1 MSLPMFKD
9 VVVPLLG
16 MTETV
21 LVMISTPVDS
31 FNFYSKLLDL
41 SNDNTG
47 KPLFLTVYMK
57 LSCDRCIALNRA
69 VDCKHRLKFLPPWKS
84 DEKQDMMKM
93 ILRDSSETMVREN
106 MGVILDSGASII
118 EERFLT
124 RWLEQ
129 PRYIPIH
136 ERKADCVVITVDPN
150 GSDAATASE
159 MAIVSTA
166 LLWGERVVRLF
177 CVKPDRRYVKVA
189 HMTCKN
195 VGPGHLELPIKEFV
209 KRSGQIRSHE
219 RRKGARGMMNLI

>member
-31 FNFYSKLLDL
+31 FNFYSKLLDM
-41 SNDNTG
+41 SNDSTG

-57 LSCDRCIALNRA
+57 LSCDRCIALDRA

-124 RWLEQ
+124 RWIEQ
-129 PRYIPIH
+129 PRYVPIH

-150 GSDAATASE
+150 GSDSATASE

-177 CVKPDRRYVKVA
+177 IIFIP
-189 HMTCKN
+189 CKN
-195 VGPGHLELPIKEFV
+195 QPS
-209 KRSGQIRSHE
+209 KRKDGVRDVRKCRPLSSCAGRQRVRQTLWANRSS
-219 RRKGARGMMNLI
+219 

>member
-1 MSLPMFKD
+1 MSLAMFKE

-41 SNDNTG
+41 SNDKTG

-57 LSCDRCIALNRA
+57 LSCDRCIARDRA
-69 VDCKHRLKFLPPWKS
+69 IDCKHRMKYLPPWKS

-93 ILRDSSETMVREN
+93 ILKDSSETMVREN
-106 MGVILDSGASII
+106 MGLILDSGASII

-124 RWLEQ
+124 LWVSQARF
-129 PRYIPIH
+129 IPVQ

-159 MAIVSTA
+159 MALVSTA
-166 LLWGERVVRLF
+166 LLWGERVVRFFLY
-177 CVKPDRRYVKVA
+177 CDS
-189 HMTCKN
+189 T
-195 VGPGHLELPIKEFV
+195 
-209 KRSGQIRSHE
+209 
-219 RRKGARGMMNLI
+219 